1 MQIVKRDGRKVE
13 FDKQRII
20 NAIEKAMKETEIG
33 IDSTLSNKIAINIKK
48 SIKPE
53 ATVEEISD
61 IVEKKLMASSRKDVA
76 KKFIIYRNNRNE
88 IRENKSVFMK
98 MYDSIIKADNQDLM
112 QENANVDGESPM
124 GQMGKIGYESARI
137 FATKKMTTP
146 EIRKAIENNYIH
158 PHDWDFMPT
167 GTTTCLSSDTIITIQ
182 DEKGEVFSVTIDYF
196 DDLMTNNRVDLTGY
210 QVLDRDGWTK
220 IKNVVRRKI
229 KSSED
234 MYEIKTK
241 KSLPLKATEDHKIP
255 IIRNDKELLVF
266 AKEIQ
271 KDDLLIRP
279 DYEYTNKDN
288 VIDALELLKGAE
300 DTIITNI
307 RQLKKYLNYKYDIS
321 NLYKHINSN
330 TSKRGN
336 QYLTIQDYYKLQS
349 EFYIP
354 KEVEI
359 GLRIRNM
366 NSKKSLPL
374 KMPVTPE
381 LARFVGYLISD
392 GSVYTNKESGN
403 YHITITNKN
412 KQINRDVQYVMEA
425 VFNESPT
432 VRWSDGEEYGRVL
445 CGKVY
450 CSLISALGIKVNS
463 FEMRIP
469 DFIISGTDEIKT
481 NFIRALY
488 DGDGC
493 ISSDRVS
500 YSTVCK
506 EVANQ
511 LILLLQSL
519 GIESSLQILKT
530 KGQTGNYKG
539 VDFIRNGDMHIVNIM
554 TKDSMSVFRSAI
566 GLLLKQET
574 DPDYSYTM
582 NSSRV
587 IPTEVKYIRK
597 IGYSGYVYDME
608 TSSHWFVANGIVVH
622 NCTQIPLGKLLGK
635 GFNTG
640 HGHMR
645 TPQSIGSATALAAII
660 LQANQNQQ
668 HGGQAFPM
676 FDYDLSLYVNKSY
689 EKHIKDLQELPL
701 NISDKEI
708 EKIAWNKTKRDTY
721 QAMEAFVHNM
731 NSMNSRSAGQV
742 PFTSINYGT
751 DTSKEGRLIIESIL
765 KATEAGLGHGE
776 TPIFPIQIFKIK
788 DGINY
793 NENDPNYD
801 LFKLACQVTSKRLF
815 PNFSF
820 IDASYNL
827 EKYIKTDPETEV
839 AYMGCRTRVLANV
852 NGKEGVV
859 SRGNLSFTTIN
870 LVKIAL
876 ESNKDITKFYNKLD
890 KYVEIAKKQLLD
902 RYNFQCNKR
911 ARNFKFMIGQ
921 GLWVD
926 SEKLKPNDTLHNV
939 LKHGT
944 LSIGFIGLAEALKAL
959 TGNHHGESQES
970 LKLGY
975 EIISFMRE
983 KINEYTKEYNLNFT
997 LLATPAESLSGKFV
1011 KKDKIEFGEIKGVT
1025 DREYYTNSFHI
1036 PVYYNIKIIDKIE
1049 KEAPFHE
1056 LCNAG
1061 HITYV
1066 EIDGNARE
1074 NPEAIMQIIRIMKEN
1089 NIGYGSINHPIDRC
1103 PVCGFGGI
1111 IGNECPECHVKEQDG
1126 IKFERIRRITGYLVG
1141 TLDRWNSAKQAE
1153 ERDRVKHQ

>member
-167 GTTTCLSSDTIITIQ
+167 GTTTC
-182 DEKGEVFSVTIDYF
+182 
-196 DDLMTNNRVDLTGY
+196 
-210 QVLDRDGWTK
+210 
-220 IKNVVRRKI
+220 
-229 KSSED
+229 
-234 MYEIKTK
+234 
-241 KSLPLKATEDHKIP
+241 
-255 IIRNDKELLVF
+255 
-266 AKEIQ
+266 
-271 KDDLLIRP
+271 
-279 DYEYTNKDN
+279 
-288 VIDALELLKGAE
+288 
-300 DTIITNI
+300 
-307 RQLKKYLNYKYDIS
+307 
-321 NLYKHINSN
+321 
-330 TSKRGN
+330 
-336 QYLTIQDYYKLQS
+336 
-349 EFYIP
+349 
-354 KEVEI
+354 
-359 GLRIRNM
+359 
-366 NSKKSLPL
+366 
-374 KMPVTPE
+374 
-381 LARFVGYLISD
+381 
-392 GSVYTNKESGN
+392 
-403 YHITITNKN
+403 
-412 KQINRDVQYVMEA
+412 
-425 VFNESPT
+425 
-432 VRWSDGEEYGRVL
+432 
-445 CGKVY
+445 
-450 CSLISALGIKVNS
+450 
-463 FEMRIP
+463 
-469 DFIISGTDEIKT
+469 
-481 NFIRALY
+481 
-488 DGDGC
+488 
-493 ISSDRVS
+493 
-500 YSTVCK
+500 
-506 EVANQ
+506 
-511 LILLLQSL
+511 
-519 GIESSLQILKT
+519 
-530 KGQTGNYKG
+530 
-539 VDFIRNGDMHIVNIM
+539 
-554 TKDSMSVFRSAI
+554 
-566 GLLLKQET
+566 
-574 DPDYSYTM
+574 
-582 NSSRV
+582 
-587 IPTEVKYIRK
+587 
-597 IGYSGYVYDME
+597 
-608 TSSHWFVANGIVVH
+608 
-622 NCTQIPLGKLLGK
+622 TQIPLGKLLEK

-640 HGHMR
+640 HGYMR

-959 TGNHHGESQES
+959 AGNHHGESQES
-970 LKLGY
+970 LRLGY

-1103 PVCGFGGI
+1103 PICGFGGI

>member
-1 MQIVKRDGRKVE
+1 MQIIKRDGRKVE
-13 FDKQRII
+13 FDKQRIT
-20 NAIEKAMKETEIG
+20 NAIEKAMEETEIG
-33 IDSTLSNKIAINIKK
+33 IDRTLSNKIAINIEK

-137 FATKKMTTP
+137 FATKKMTTA

-167 GTTTCLSSDTIITIQ
+167 GTTTC
-182 DEKGEVFSVTIDYF
+182 
-196 DDLMTNNRVDLTGY
+196 
-210 QVLDRDGWTK
+210 
-220 IKNVVRRKI
+220 
-229 KSSED
+229 
-234 MYEIKTK
+234 
-241 KSLPLKATEDHKIP
+241 
-255 IIRNDKELLVF
+255 
-266 AKEIQ
+266 
-271 KDDLLIRP
+271 
-279 DYEYTNKDN
+279 
-288 VIDALELLKGAE
+288 
-300 DTIITNI
+300 
-307 RQLKKYLNYKYDIS
+307 
-321 NLYKHINSN
+321 
-330 TSKRGN
+330 
-336 QYLTIQDYYKLQS
+336 
-349 EFYIP
+349 
-354 KEVEI
+354 
-359 GLRIRNM
+359 
-366 NSKKSLPL
+366 
-374 KMPVTPE
+374 
-381 LARFVGYLISD
+381 
-392 GSVYTNKESGN
+392 
-403 YHITITNKN
+403 
-412 KQINRDVQYVMEA
+412 
-425 VFNESPT
+425 
-432 VRWSDGEEYGRVL
+432 
-445 CGKVY
+445 
-450 CSLISALGIKVNS
+450 
-463 FEMRIP
+463 
-469 DFIISGTDEIKT
+469 
-481 NFIRALY
+481 
-488 DGDGC
+488 
-493 ISSDRVS
+493 
-500 YSTVCK
+500 
-506 EVANQ
+506 
-511 LILLLQSL
+511 
-519 GIESSLQILKT
+519 
-530 KGQTGNYKG
+530 
-539 VDFIRNGDMHIVNIM
+539 
-554 TKDSMSVFRSAI
+554 
-566 GLLLKQET
+566 
-574 DPDYSYTM
+574 
-582 NSSRV
+582 
-587 IPTEVKYIRK
+587 
-597 IGYSGYVYDME
+597 
-608 TSSHWFVANGIVVH
+608 
-622 NCTQIPLGKLLGK
+622 TQIPLGKLLEK

-640 HGHMR
+640 HGYMR

-689 EKHIKDLQELPL
+689 EKHIKDLRELPL
-701 NISDKEI
+701 NVSDKEI

-959 TGNHHGESQES
+959 TGNHHGENQES

-1103 PVCGFGGI
+1103 PICGFGGI

>member
-167 GTTTCLSSDTIITIQ
+167 GTTTC
-182 DEKGEVFSVTIDYF
+182 
-196 DDLMTNNRVDLTGY
+196 
-210 QVLDRDGWTK
+210 
-220 IKNVVRRKI
+220 
-229 KSSED
+229 
-234 MYEIKTK
+234 
-241 KSLPLKATEDHKIP
+241 
-255 IIRNDKELLVF
+255 
-266 AKEIQ
+266 
-271 KDDLLIRP
+271 
-279 DYEYTNKDN
+279 
-288 VIDALELLKGAE
+288 
-300 DTIITNI
+300 
-307 RQLKKYLNYKYDIS
+307 
-321 NLYKHINSN
+321 
-330 TSKRGN
+330 
-336 QYLTIQDYYKLQS
+336 
-349 EFYIP
+349 
-354 KEVEI
+354 
-359 GLRIRNM
+359 
-366 NSKKSLPL
+366 
-374 KMPVTPE
+374 
-381 LARFVGYLISD
+381 
-392 GSVYTNKESGN
+392 
-403 YHITITNKN
+403 
-412 KQINRDVQYVMEA
+412 
-425 VFNESPT
+425 
-432 VRWSDGEEYGRVL
+432 
-445 CGKVY
+445 
-450 CSLISALGIKVNS
+450 
-463 FEMRIP
+463 
-469 DFIISGTDEIKT
+469 
-481 NFIRALY
+481 
-488 DGDGC
+488 
-493 ISSDRVS
+493 
-500 YSTVCK
+500 
-506 EVANQ
+506 
-511 LILLLQSL
+511 
-519 GIESSLQILKT
+519 
-530 KGQTGNYKG
+530 
-539 VDFIRNGDMHIVNIM
+539 
-554 TKDSMSVFRSAI
+554 
-566 GLLLKQET
+566 
-574 DPDYSYTM
+574 
-582 NSSRV
+582 
-587 IPTEVKYIRK
+587 
-597 IGYSGYVYDME
+597 
-608 TSSHWFVANGIVVH
+608 
-622 NCTQIPLGKLLGK
+622 TQIPLGKLLEK

-640 HGHMR
+640 HGYMR

-689 EKHIKDLQELPL
+689 EKHIKDLRELPL
-701 NISDKEI
+701 NVSDKEI

-959 TGNHHGESQES
+959 TGNHHGENQES

-1103 PVCGFGGI
+1103 PICGFGGI

>member
-167 GTTTCLSSDTIITIQ
+167 GTTTC
-182 DEKGEVFSVTIDYF
+182 
-196 DDLMTNNRVDLTGY
+196 
-210 QVLDRDGWTK
+210 
-220 IKNVVRRKI
+220 
-229 KSSED
+229 
-234 MYEIKTK
+234 
-241 KSLPLKATEDHKIP
+241 
-255 IIRNDKELLVF
+255 
-266 AKEIQ
+266 
-271 KDDLLIRP
+271 
-279 DYEYTNKDN
+279 
-288 VIDALELLKGAE
+288 
-300 DTIITNI
+300 
-307 RQLKKYLNYKYDIS
+307 
-321 NLYKHINSN
+321 
-330 TSKRGN
+330 
-336 QYLTIQDYYKLQS
+336 
-349 EFYIP
+349 
-354 KEVEI
+354 
-359 GLRIRNM
+359 
-366 NSKKSLPL
+366 
-374 KMPVTPE
+374 
-381 LARFVGYLISD
+381 
-392 GSVYTNKESGN
+392 
-403 YHITITNKN
+403 
-412 KQINRDVQYVMEA
+412 
-425 VFNESPT
+425 
-432 VRWSDGEEYGRVL
+432 
-445 CGKVY
+445 
-450 CSLISALGIKVNS
+450 
-463 FEMRIP
+463 
-469 DFIISGTDEIKT
+469 
-481 NFIRALY
+481 
-488 DGDGC
+488 
-493 ISSDRVS
+493 
-500 YSTVCK
+500 
-506 EVANQ
+506 
-511 LILLLQSL
+511 
-519 GIESSLQILKT
+519 
-530 KGQTGNYKG
+530 
-539 VDFIRNGDMHIVNIM
+539 
-554 TKDSMSVFRSAI
+554 
-566 GLLLKQET
+566 
-574 DPDYSYTM
+574 
-582 NSSRV
+582 
-587 IPTEVKYIRK
+587 
-597 IGYSGYVYDME
+597 
-608 TSSHWFVANGIVVH
+608 
-622 NCTQIPLGKLLGK
+622 TQIPLGKLLEK

-640 HGHMR
+640 HGYMR

-959 TGNHHGESQES
+959 TGNHHGENQES

-1103 PVCGFGGI
+1103 PICGFGGI

>member
-167 GTTTCLSSDTIITIQ
+167 GTTTC
-182 DEKGEVFSVTIDYF
+182 
-196 DDLMTNNRVDLTGY
+196 
-210 QVLDRDGWTK
+210 
-220 IKNVVRRKI
+220 
-229 KSSED
+229 
-234 MYEIKTK
+234 
-241 KSLPLKATEDHKIP
+241 
-255 IIRNDKELLVF
+255 
-266 AKEIQ
+266 
-271 KDDLLIRP
+271 
-279 DYEYTNKDN
+279 
-288 VIDALELLKGAE
+288 
-300 DTIITNI
+300 
-307 RQLKKYLNYKYDIS
+307 
-321 NLYKHINSN
+321 
-330 TSKRGN
+330 
-336 QYLTIQDYYKLQS
+336 
-349 EFYIP
+349 
-354 KEVEI
+354 
-359 GLRIRNM
+359 
-366 NSKKSLPL
+366 
-374 KMPVTPE
+374 
-381 LARFVGYLISD
+381 
-392 GSVYTNKESGN
+392 
-403 YHITITNKN
+403 
-412 KQINRDVQYVMEA
+412 
-425 VFNESPT
+425 
-432 VRWSDGEEYGRVL
+432 
-445 CGKVY
+445 
-450 CSLISALGIKVNS
+450 
-463 FEMRIP
+463 
-469 DFIISGTDEIKT
+469 
-481 NFIRALY
+481 
-488 DGDGC
+488 
-493 ISSDRVS
+493 
-500 YSTVCK
+500 
-506 EVANQ
+506 
-511 LILLLQSL
+511 
-519 GIESSLQILKT
+519 
-530 KGQTGNYKG
+530 
-539 VDFIRNGDMHIVNIM
+539 
-554 TKDSMSVFRSAI
+554 
-566 GLLLKQET
+566 
-574 DPDYSYTM
+574 
-582 NSSRV
+582 
-587 IPTEVKYIRK
+587 
-597 IGYSGYVYDME
+597 
-608 TSSHWFVANGIVVH
+608 
-622 NCTQIPLGKLLGK
+622 TQIPLGKLLEK

-640 HGHMR
+640 HGYMR

-959 TGNHHGESQES
+959 VGNHHGESQES
-970 LKLGY
+970 LRLGY

-1103 PVCGFGGI
+1103 PICGFGGI